1 LHDACTGKKYRQKKG
16 GDMALSDVKV
26 KAAKV
31 PEGKNQMKL
40 ADSGGLYLLVKPSGK
55 YWRLDYRFGDKRR
68 TMALGVYPR
77 VSLKEARDK
86 RESAKKLLEKNI
98 DPSQRKQADR
108 RKAIAQS
115 TEATFKG
122 VATEWMAKQSTQW
135 VKTTII
141 NTQAKLD
148 KHIFPWIGQ
157 MSIADIKAPD
167 ILALVQRVEARGT
180 IETAHRLKMLCSRIF
195 RYGIATGKVKYDPTV
210 GLQGALVP
218 LNVQHRATI
227 TEPKAVGALLRAIHA
242 FEGTLVVQCAMQ
254 ITPYVF
260 VRPGELRQAEWSE
273 IDFEKSEWRIPA
285 EKMKMRV
292 MHIVPLARQVVT
304 ILKELQPLTGNGR
317 YVFPSIRNASRPMS
331 ENTVNASLR
340 RIGYSKEEI
349 CAHGFRAMASTML
362 HEQGW
367 DSDIIE
373 RQLAHKEGNAIK
385 EAYNHARH
393 LPERVK
399 LMQHWA
405 DYLDS
410 LRDGAVVIPINRQ
423 RGQGT

>member
-1 LHDACTGKKYRQKKG
+1 
-16 GDMALSDVKV
+16 MALTDVKI

-31 PEGKNQMKL
+31 PEGKKQVKL
-40 ADSGGLYLLVKPSGK
+40 ADSGGLYLLVKASGK
-55 YWRLDYRFGDKRR
+55 YWRLDYRFGDKRK
-68 TMALGVYPR
+68 TMAIGVYPR
-77 VSLKEARDK
+77 VSLKEARAR
-86 RESAKKLLEKNI
+86 RESAKKLLEQNI
-98 DPSQRKQADR
+98 DPSQSKQSDR
-108 RKAIAQS
+108 RKAIAKS
-115 TEATFKG
+115 NAASFKG

-135 VKTTII
+135 VKSTTAKA
-141 NTQAKLD
+141 QANLD
-148 KHIFPWIGQ
+148 QQIFPWIG
-157 MSIADIKAPD
+157 SLPIADIESPD
-167 ILALVQRVEARGT
+167 ILALVQRAENRGT
-180 IETAHRLKMLCSRIF
+180 IETAHRLRTLCSRIF

-210 GLQGALVP
+210 GLQGALIP
-218 LNVQHRATI
+218 LKVKHRATI

-242 FEGTLVVQCAMQ
+242 FEGTFVVQCAMR

-260 VRPGELRQAEWSE
+260 VRPGELRHAEWAE
-273 IDFEKSEWRIPA
+273 IDLEKAEWRIPA

-292 MHIVPLARQVVT
+292 LHIVPLASQVVD
-304 ILKELQPLTGNGR
+304 ILKELQSLTGNGR

-340 RIGYSKEEI
+340 RIGYSKEGI
-349 CAHGFRAMASTML
+349 CAHGFRAMASTIL

-367 DSDIIE
+367 PSDVIE

-405 DYLDS
+405 DYLDG
-410 LRDGAVVIPINRQ
+410 LRVGAEIIPINR
-423 RGQGT
+423 RQG

>member
-1 LHDACTGKKYRQKKG
+1 
-16 GDMALSDVKV
+16 MALSDVKI
-26 KAAKV
+26 KAATV
-31 PEGKNQMKL
+31 PEGKKQVKL
-40 ADSGGLYLLVKPSGK
+40 SDGGGLYLLVKPSGK
-55 YWRLDYRFGDKRR
+55 YWRLDYRFADKRK

-77 VSLKEARDK
+77 VTLKEARHK
-86 RESAKKLLEKNI
+86 REDAKKLLDKNI
-98 DPSQRKQADR
+98 DPSQSKQTDK
-108 RKAIAQS
+108 RKATAQANA
-115 TEATFKG
+115 ATFKG
-122 VATEWMAKQSTQW
+122 IATEWMEKKSAQW
-135 VKTTII
+135 VKTTIVH
-141 NTQAKLD
+141 TQAKLD
-148 KHIFPWIGQ
+148 KHILPWIG
-157 MSIADIKAPD
+157 SLPIADIETPV
-167 ILALVQRVEARGT
+167 ILSLIQRVEKRGT
-180 IETAHRLKMLCSRIF
+180 IETAHRIKMICSRIF
-195 RYGIATGKVKYDPTV
+195 RYGIATGRVKYDPTI
-210 GLQGALVP
+210 GLTDALIP
-218 LNVQHRATI
+218 LSVKHRATI

-292 MHIVPLARQVVT
+292 THIVPLSKQVMD
-304 ILKELQPLTGNGR
+304 ILKELQPLTGSGR

>member
-1 LHDACTGKKYRQKKG
+1 
-16 GDMALSDVKV
+16 MALSDLKV

-31 PEGKNQMKL
+31 PEGKKQGKL
-40 ADSGGLYLLVKPSGK
+40 ADSGGLYLLIKAAGK
-55 YWRLDYRFGDKRR
+55 YWRLDYRFGDKRK
-68 TMALGVYPR
+68 TMALGVYPQ

-86 RESAKKLLEKNI
+86 RESAKKLLEQNI
-98 DPSQRKQADR
+98 DPCQRKQADR
-108 RKAIAQS
+108 RKAIAKS
-115 TEATFKG
+115 HEDTFKG
-122 VATEWMAKQSTQW
+122 IATEWMAKKSTQW
-135 VKTTII
+135 VKTTIVH
-141 NTQAKLD
+141 TQAKFD
-148 KHIFPWIGQ
+148 RHIFPWIG
-157 MSIADIKAPD
+157 SLPISAIEAPD
-167 ILALVQRVEARGT
+167 VLALVQRAEKRGT
-180 IETAHRLKMLCSRIF
+180 IETAHRLKMLCSRVF
-195 RYGIATGKVKYDPTV
+195 RYGIATGKVKYDPTI
-210 GLQGALVP
+210 GLEGALTP
-218 LNVQHRATI
+218 LSVKHRATI

-242 FEGTLVVQCAMQ
+242 FEGTFVVQCAMQ

-260 VRPGELRQAEWSE
+260 VRPGELRHAEWTE
-273 IDFEKSEWRIPA
+273 IDFDKAEWRIPA

-292 MHIVPLARQVVT
+292 THIVPLSRQVMD
-304 ILKELQPLTGNGR
+304 ILKELQPLTGSGR

-340 RIGYSKEEI
+340 RIGYAKEEM

-405 DYLDS
+405 DYLDGI
-410 LRDGAVVIPINRQ
+410 RNGAEIIPINRRQ
-423 RGQGT
+423 A